1 MWILFF
7 RFFVKF
13 FVNMVICIKGI
24 EVFVIVIIVID
35 FVFFNVVNI
44 VNFFGEN
51 VLDKVVII
59 KFFNFILWESY

>member
-1 MWILFF
+1 
-7 RFFVKF
+7 
-13 FVNMVICIKGI
+13 MVICIKGI

-59 KFFNFILWESY
+59 KFINFILWESY